1 MNWIILL
8 LLFGC
13 GCGGNR
19 SIGGCGGDRWEGAGR
34 NGGCGCNERQDRDN
48 DCGCGGRSDRDD
60 DCGCGGR
67 SDCDDNGGRGGRS
80 GREENG
86 YGCNEDNGRIPQ
98 PWQDYPPVGNRRD
111 NSDDDCG
118 CN

>member
-13 GCGGNR
+13 GCGGNQQN
-19 SIGGCGGDRWEGAGR
+19 GGCGDRRDGVGR
-34 NGGCGCNERQDRDN
+34 NGGCGCDEIQDRDN
-48 DCGCGGRSDRDD
+48 GCGCGGRSDRDD
-60 DCGCGGR
+60 DR
-67 SDCDDNGGRGGRS
+67 GRGGRS

-86 YGCNEDNGRIPQ
+86 CGCNEDNGRIPQ

-111 NSDDDCG
+111 NEEDDCG